1 VAGYAGS
8 GTYEQAYGY
17 GEEEEEENEAE
28 IELEARVL
36 AAEVY
41 NLYTYT

>member
-1 VAGYAGS
+1 MAGYAGS